1 MEAPER
7 IEPRT
12 LADYLEVMCKAVFH
26 SGMSWAV
33 VEAKWPDIKVAMRY
47 FDPVAIAF
55 LSEKELDELAQ
66 DKRVIRNRRKLAA
79 IIKNAQTMRDLE
91 EEHGSF
97 QNYLRSHGGFEPTV
111 KDLCKRFGFLGET
124 GAYYFLWV
132 VNEDVPS
139 YEEWCASRGR
149 QPHATG

>member
-1 MEAPER
+1 MEAPQR
-7 IEPRT
+7 IEPQS
-12 LADYLEVMCKAVFH
+12 LADYLEVMSKAVFH
-26 SGMSWAV
+26 SGMSWKV
-33 VEAKWPDIKVAMRY
+33 VEAKWADIKEAMRN

-55 LSEKELDELAQ
+55 LSEKEVDELAQ

-79 IIKNAQTMRDLE
+79 IVKNARTMRELE

-97 QNYLRSHGGFEPTV
+97 QGYLRSHGGFEATV
-111 KDLCKRFGFLGET
+111 KDLRKRFGFLGET

-149 QPHATG
+149 RPHTEG

>member
-1 MEAPER
+1 MEAPQK
-7 IEPRT
+7 IKPQS

-33 VEAKWPDIKVAMRY
+33 VEAKWPDIKAAMHD

-55 LSEKELDELAQ
+55 LSEKDLDDLAQ

-79 IIKNAQTMRDLE
+79 IVKNAQTMRALE

-97 QNYLRSHGGFEPTV
+97 QRYLRSHSDYDAAE
-111 KDLCKRFGFLGET
+111 KDLRKRFGFLGEIST
-124 GAYYFLWV
+124 YYFLYV
-132 VNEDVPS
+132 VGEDVPA

-149 QPHATG
+149 QPHAGT

>member
-1 MEAPER
+1 MEAPQK
-7 IEPRT
+7 ITPQS

-33 VEAKWPDIKVAMRY
+33 VEAKWPDIKEAMHD
-47 FDPVAIAF
+47 FDPVKIAF

-97 QNYLRSHGGFEPTV
+97 QGYLRSHGDYDATE
-111 KDLCKRFGFLGET
+111 KDLRKRFGFLGEI
-124 GAYYFLWV
+124 GIYYFLYV
-132 VNEDVPS
+132 VGEDVPA
-139 YEEWCASRGR
+139 YDEWCASRGR
-149 QPHATG
+149 QPHT